1 MKKMT
6 RIIHAPLAAIALG
19 WLAVQLAPNGFG
31 VVPPPDGGYP
41 DFTTA
46 EGTKALQ
53 SLTTGSGNTGIGWVS
68 LFSATTASF
77 NTGVGAG
84 TLALN
89 TADENTATGDR
100 SAFVEYHW
108 HR

>member
-1 MKKMT
+1 MKQMM
-6 RIIHAPLAAIALG
+6 RIIHSPFAAITLAWLG
-19 WLAVQLAPNGFG
+19 MLSTPNVFG

-41 DFTTA
+41 NFTTA

-53 SLTTGSGNTGIGWVS
+53 SLTTGSANTGIGWVS
-68 LFSATTASF
+68 LASVTDGSY

-89 TADENTATGDR
+89 TADENTAPGTG
-100 SAFVEYHW
+100 ALLLHTG
-108 HR
+108 